1 MEILSEATILIR
13 YTCKSMGL
21 NCSFLVDD
29 KNLEDVVNQ
38 ALEHVREKHAN
49 NFNTIES
56 PEEMERMKKALANS
70 TRVIAD

>member
-1 MEILSEATILIR
+1 MEILSEVTILIR

-21 NCSFLVDD
+21 NCSFLVDGKD
-29 KNLEDVVNQ
+29 MEDVLNQ
-38 ALEHVREKHAN
+38 ALVHVREKHAN

-56 PEEMERMKKALANS
+56 LEEVERMKKALANS